1 MEHNGICL
9 FIFLIRRGYKQ
20 FFTHNLKSLIVIFY
34 MKRRDVIK
42 GLTMLPIAGGIVG
55 STVESALAASTDAK
69 SDLLTDLGLTAAE
82 GPLKAG
88 PQVYQSIGVEPVIN
102 CRGTFTII
110 GASTLVPEAKEAI
123 ASAGNYYVQLD
134 ELAMGVGQ
142 RLAEISGAEWGVV
155 SSGCAG
161 GMKLVTIACVT
172 GGNPEKLV
180 RIPDLTGIEKNEVI
194 IPRNSR
200 NVYDHAVRNVG
211 VKVITVETAEEL
223 ASAISPRTAMI
234 YMMSGRP
241 GDTSPMSL
249 SAISK
254 IAKPKGVPILV
265 DAAAEVLTL
274 NPNVHL
280 AEGADVVAYSGG
292 KAIRGPQSAGLLLG
306 NKKILMAA
314 WQASAPHHGPARDN
328 KVGKE
333 EQIGM
338 LAAVE
343 AWTKRNHEKEEQTWT
358 AWLENI
364 ANRVSR
370 INGVTTNIRQPQG
383 LGNRTPNL
391 TISWNPD
398 QFNATGQDIATYLST
413 TKPRIALSAGGG
425 GGRGPAGATA
435 APATPTTSI
444 SIAAWMMQ
452 PGDDKIVADRIF
464 AALNMKRPPLP
475 KQMKAAGADLKGRW
489 DVTVQYFNEKSDHKF
504 IIEQQDGNWL
514 KGSHQ
519 GTFSTNELEGT
530 IEGNEV
536 KFRSSSRMLGDN
548 VPFTFSGTVNGDTMS
563 GNIHHGEYLTS
574 TFTAKK
580 YSYPTS
586 RNPIVVPVG
595 PPLSS

>member
-1 MEHNGICL
+1 
-9 FIFLIRRGYKQ
+9 
-20 FFTHNLKSLIVIFY
+20 

-42 GLTMLPIAGGIVG
+42 GLTMLPLAGGIVG
-55 STVESALAASTDAK
+55 SAQSVLAGGIINEGEAGISGFTSGENIID
-69 SDLLTDLGLTAAE
+69 

-142 RLAEISGAEWGVV
+142 RLAELSGAEWGVV

-172 GGNPEKLV
+172 GGNPEKLI

-194 IPRNSR
+194 IPRGSR

-211 VKVITVETAEEL
+211 VKIITINTLEEL
-223 ASAISPRTAMI
+223 ESAINPRTAMI
-234 YMMSGRP
+234 YMMPGRP
-241 GDTSPMSL
+241 GDTGPL
-249 SAISK
+249 SVKSISVV
-254 IAKPKGVPILV
+254 AKQKNVPLLV
-265 DAAAEVLTL
+265 DAAAEALTL
-274 NPNVHL
+274 KPNVHL
-280 AEGADVVAYSGG
+280 ADGATVVAYSGG

-306 NKKILMAA
+306 DKKILMAA

-343 AWTKRNHEKEEQTWT
+343 AWTKRDHAKEEQTWT
-358 AWLENI
+358 GYLETI
-364 ANRVSR
+364 SKRVSA
-370 INGVTTNIRQPQG
+370 INGVTTSIRQPVG
-383 LGNRTPNL
+383 LDNRTPNL
-391 TISWNPD
+391 TISWDPD
-398 QFNATGQDIATYLST
+398 KFNATGLDMATYLSA
-413 TKPRIALSAGGG
+413 TKPRIALSAGN
-425 GGRGPAGATA
+425 RGASAEESA
-435 APATPTTSI
+435 SI

-464 AALNMKRPPLP
+464 HALNMKRPPIP
-475 KQMKAAGADLKGRW
+475 KDMKAAGADLEGRW
-489 DVTVQYFNEKSDHKF
+489 DVTVEYFNEKSDHKF

-519 GTFSTNELEGT
+519 GSFTTNELEGT

-536 KFRSSSRMLGDN
+536 KLRSSSRMMGDN

-574 TFTAKK
+574 KFTAKK
-580 YSYPTS
+580 YTYPST
-586 RNPIVVPVG
+586 RQKIVVPVG

>member
-1 MEHNGICL
+1 
-9 FIFLIRRGYKQ
+9 
-20 FFTHNLKSLIVIFY
+20 

-42 GLTMLPIAGGIVG
+42 GLTMLPLAGAVVG
-55 STVESALAASTDAK
+55 TAQSATAGEANGLLGALAGEAV
-69 SDLLTDLGLTAAE
+69 E

-88 PQVYQSIGVEPVIN
+88 AQVYQSIGVEPVIN

-110 GASTLVPEAKEAI
+110 GASTLIPEAKEAMQY
-123 ASAGNYYVQLD
+123 AGNYYVQLD

-142 RLAEISGAEWGVV
+142 RLSELSGAEWGVV

-161 GMKLVTIACVT
+161 GMKLVTIAAVT
-172 GGNPEKLV
+172 GGNPEKLI

-194 IPRNSR
+194 IPRGSR

-211 VKVITVETAEEL
+211 VKIITVNTQEEL
-223 ASAISPRTAMI
+223 EAAINPRTAMI

-241 GDTSPMSL
+241 DASGPLSL
-249 SAISK
+249 KAVSAA
-254 IAKPKGVPILV
+254 AKAKGVPVLV
-265 DAAAEVLTL
+265 DAAAEALTL

-280 AEGADVVAYSGG
+280 ANGATVVAYSGG

-306 NKKILMAA
+306 DKKLLMAA

-343 AWTKRNHEKEEQTWT
+343 AWTKRDHPKEELTWT
-358 AWLENI
+358 AYLENI
-364 ANRVSR
+364 AKRVSS
-370 INGVTTNIRQPQG
+370 IDGVTTSIRQPQG
-383 LGNRTPNL
+383 LDNRTPSL
-391 TISWNPD
+391 SISWDPTK
-398 QFNATGQDIATYLST
+398 FNATGSDIATYLST

-425 GGRGPAGATA
+425 RPGPAAAAGAA
-435 APATPTTSI
+435 PTTSI

-452 PGDDKIVADRIF
+452 PGDDKIVGDRIH
-464 AALNMKRPPLP
+464 AALNMKRPALVDTM
-475 KQMKAAGADLKGRW
+475 QAASADLKGRW
-489 DVTVQYFNEKSDHKF
+489 DVTVNYFNETSAHKF
-504 IIEQQDGNWL
+504 IIEQQDGNFM

-519 GTFSTNELEGT
+519 GTFTTNELNGT

-536 KFRSSSRMLGDN
+536 KFQSSSNAPGDR
-548 VPFTFSGTVNGDTMS
+548 VPFTFSGTVNGDSMT

-580 YSYPTS
+580 FVYPTS
-586 RNPIVVPVG
+586 KQKIIVPVG